1 MPWSWSPILGDFLD
15 PPQIAL
21 LCQDCEGNIVSLNTN
36 GSSYWGLQTGA
47 GGVRVELLGLN
58 AKGREQDVLKKEQNV
73 QAPREKSPSISEI
86 PKATEN
92 TRDVSG
98 V

>member
-1 MPWSWSPILGDFLD
+1 MDT
-15 PPQIAL
+15 QIAL
-21 LCQDCEGNIVSLNTN
+21 LCRDCEGNIISLKTN
-36 GSSYWGLQTGA
+36 APSYWGLQAGA
-47 GGVRVELLGLN
+47 EGMRVKLLGLN
-58 AKGREQDVLKKEQNV
+58 EKGREQDVLKKEQHV

-86 PKATEN
+86 PKASEN

>member
-1 MPWSWSPILGDFLD
+1 M
-15 PPQIAL
+15 
-21 LCQDCEGNIVSLNTN
+21 
-36 GSSYWGLQTGA
+36 
-47 GGVRVELLGLN
+47 ELLGLN

-73 QAPREKSPSISEI
+73 QAPRKKSPSISEI